1 MEIRQLE
8 YFLMV
13 NETHSFTRAAERLYV
28 SQPAVTSA
36 IRSLEEELEIQLFD
50 RTQKQITLT
59 SEGQIFL
66 RHVQKVM
73 EGISNTLNEIDA
85 LKSPN
90 GGTLKIGLTPLAGV
104 SATTSL
110 LKEFTSQYP
119 QIKLVF
125 TESHSNLLEQELLID
140 AIDVAILFSAQNNN
154 ALTYLPLPRE
164 ELYVI
169 CSRQHHLRRNNSVQL
184 TDLVNES
191 LILLAADCFYRQQ
204 IIQTFE
210 KSNTLPQINFEL
222 NHIESIKRFV
232 ASNLGITILPG
243 SLCDTDTDLVTIPL
257 DPPLYRQP
265 ALAYKTNRHNS
276 RAANAFIELLQK
288 GGSTDE

>member
-85 LKSPN
+85 LKSLN

-125 TESHSNLLEQELLID
+125 TESHSNLLEQDLLSD
-140 AIDVAILFSAQNNN
+140 TIDVAILFSSQSNN
-154 ALTYLPLPRE
+154 ALTYLSLPRE

-169 CSRQHHLRRNNSVQL
+169 CSRQHPLRRNNSIQL
-184 TDLVNES
+184 TDLVDES
-191 LILLAADCFYRQQ
+191 LILLATDCFYRQQ

-222 NHIESIKRFV
+222 NHIETIKRFV

-243 SLCDTDTDLVTIPL
+243 SLCDTDTDLIMIPL

-265 ALAYKTNRHNS
+265 TLAYKTNRHNS

-288 GGSTDE
+288 GGLAHE